1 MKQSNQ
7 AITWLL
13 LPLILVGCSQD
24 EQGAGIVQEA
34 VRVKTQRIE
43 AVPLE
48 KTNTFS
54 GTVEEKNGTA
64 LSFATAGTIRT
75 LNIHLGDRVSKGQLI
90 GTLDDT
96 SARNSHA
103 AAQATLVQAEDA
115 YHRMKELYDKGSL
128 PEIRWVE
135 TQSKLQQAR
144 SMEAVARK
152 QMEDCRLTAPYDGVI
167 AEKTGETG
175 QNVLPGFAVARL
187 VTTTGQ
193 QVRIAVPE
201 AEIGRIREGQQAS
214 IRVPAAGGKTYTGTV
229 VERGI
234 RADALSRSYPVK
246 LRVDDA
252 DSDSKEFLSLMK
264 ILESMS
270 SSDSKEEENTPIE
283 AEYSAKS
290 AFEEKRCRLYLL
302 DISDCSDTKM
312 VVKVFEQIL
321 GLTEEEVLAAM
332 QNCPCCIAESVK
344 ESDASAIKAQ
354 LDSFGVKTKM
364 EVNSDI

>member
-103 AAQATLVQAEDA
+103 AAQATLAQAEDA

-214 IRVPAAGGKTYTGTV
+214 IRVPAAGGK
-229 VERGI
+229 I
-234 RADALSRSYPVK
+234 H
-246 LRVDDA
+246 
-252 DSDSKEFLSLMK
+252 
-264 ILESMS
+264 
-270 SSDSKEEENTPIE
+270 
-283 AEYSAKS
+283 
-290 AFEEKRCRLYLL
+290 
-302 DISDCSDTKM
+302 
-312 VVKVFEQIL
+312 
-321 GLTEEEVLAAM
+321 
-332 QNCPCCIAESVK
+332 
-344 ESDASAIKAQ
+344 ASA
-354 LDSFGVKTKM
+354 LFV
-364 EVNSDI
+364 

>member
-103 AAQATLVQAEDA
+103 AAQATLAQAEDA

-214 IRVPAAGGKTYTGTV
+214 IRVPATGGKTYTGTV

-252 DSDSKEFLSLMK
+252 DSELLPGMVAEVSLWPADGETAC
-264 ILESMS
+264 IL
-270 SSDSKEEENTPIE
+270 PLHI
-283 AEYSAKS
+283 
-290 AFEEKRCRLYLL
+290 
-302 DISDCSDTKM
+302 
-312 VVKVFEQIL
+312 V
-321 GLTEEEVLAAM
+321 
-332 QNCPCCIAESVK
+332 
-344 ESDASAIKAQ
+344 Q
-354 LDSFGVKTKM
+354 LDERNRNFVWVNREGKAEQRFITCGDFAGDGVIVTQGLQPG
-364 EVNSDI
+364 DIVIVKGQHKVCNGTVINEE

>member
-75 LNIHLGDRVSKGQLI
+75 LNIHLGDRVRKGQLI

-103 AAQATLVQAEDA
+103 AAQATLAQAEDA

-135 TQSKLQQAR
+135 TQSKL
-144 SMEAVARK
+144 
-152 QMEDCRLTAPYDGVI
+152 
-167 AEKTGETG
+167 
-175 QNVLPGFAVARL
+175 
-187 VTTTGQ
+187 
-193 QVRIAVPE
+193 
-201 AEIGRIREGQQAS
+201 
-214 IRVPAAGGKTYTGTV
+214 
-229 VERGI
+229 
-234 RADALSRSYPVK
+234 
-246 LRVDDA
+246 
-252 DSDSKEFLSLMK
+252 
-264 ILESMS
+264 
-270 SSDSKEEENTPIE
+270 
-283 AEYSAKS
+283 
-290 AFEEKRCRLYLL
+290 
-302 DISDCSDTKM
+302 
-312 VVKVFEQIL
+312 
-321 GLTEEEVLAAM
+321 
-332 QNCPCCIAESVK
+332 
-344 ESDASAIKAQ
+344 
-354 LDSFGVKTKM
+354 
-364 EVNSDI
+364 

>member
-1 MKQSNQ
+1 M
-7 AITWLL
+7 A
-13 LPLILVGCSQD
+13 
-24 EQGAGIVQEA
+24 
-34 VRVKTQRIE
+34 
-43 AVPLE
+43 
-48 KTNTFS
+48 
-54 GTVEEKNGTA
+54 
-64 LSFATAGTIRT
+64 
-75 LNIHLGDRVSKGQLI
+75 
-90 GTLDDT
+90 
-96 SARNSHA
+96 
-103 AAQATLVQAEDA
+103 QAEDA

-175 QNVLPGFAVARL
+175 QNVLPGFAVTRL

-201 AEIGRIREGQQAS
+201 AEIGHIREGQQAS

-252 DSDSKEFLSLMK
+252 DSELLPGMVAEVSLWPADGETAC
-264 ILESMS
+264 IL
-270 SSDSKEEENTPIE
+270 PLHI
-283 AEYSAKS
+283 
-290 AFEEKRCRLYLL
+290 
-302 DISDCSDTKM
+302 
-312 VVKVFEQIL
+312 V
-321 GLTEEEVLAAM
+321 
-332 QNCPCCIAESVK
+332 
-344 ESDASAIKAQ
+344 Q
-354 LDSFGVKTKM
+354 LDERNRNFVWVNREGKAEQRFITCGDFAGDGVIVTQGLQPG
-364 EVNSDI
+364 DIVIVKGQHKVCNGTVINEE